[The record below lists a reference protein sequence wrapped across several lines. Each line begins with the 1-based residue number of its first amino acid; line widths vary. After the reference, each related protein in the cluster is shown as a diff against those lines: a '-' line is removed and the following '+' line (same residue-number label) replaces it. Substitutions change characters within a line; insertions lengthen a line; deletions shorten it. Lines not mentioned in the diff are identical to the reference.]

1 VVEVID
7 IKESQVWE
15 GWKTRYENQAVP
27 MAVMVE
33 LKRMPKVAVKLIRC
47 TIFEP
52 GGGPALKMFEGRTAQ
67 EVAWQ
72 ITDWNYVKI
81 PGHAM
86 YVGTEL
92 QRAEEAIARGE
103 EYSQDPA

>member
-1 VVEVID
+1 
-7 IKESQVWE
+7 
-15 GWKTRYENQAVP
+15 
-27 MAVMVE
+27 
-33 LKRMPKVAVKLIRC
+33 
-47 TIFEP
+47 
-52 GGGPALKMFEGRTAQ
+52 MFEGRTAQ

>member
-1 VVEVID
+1 
-7 IKESQVWE
+7 
-15 GWKTRYENQAVP
+15 

-33 LKRMPKVAVKLIRC
+33 LKRMPKKAQRLIRC
-47 TIFEP
+47 TLYEP
-52 GGGPALKMFEGRTAQ
+52 NGGPALKMWEGRTAQ

-72 ITDWNYVKI
+72 ITDWGYLKDA
-81 PGHAM
+81 GHAM

-92 QRAEEAIARGE
+92 QRAEEAIVTGR

>member
-1 VVEVID
+1 
-7 IKESQVWE
+7 
-15 GWKTRYENQAVP
+15 AVT
-27 MAVMVE
+27 VE
-33 LKRMPKVAVKLIRC
+33 LKRMPKEAVKLIRA
-47 TIFEP
+47 TLYEP

-72 ITDWNYVKI
+72 ITDWGYVKD

-92 QRAEEAIARGE
+92 QRAEEAIARDE
-103 EYSQDPA
+103 KYSQDPA